1 MKHKTNFYRSLSRL
15 TFSIGSILLIVGL
28 LLGMFPQPVSATVS
42 PDWDRSSLE
51 FKGNCTGDCDVVKA
65 KICNTGS
72 GDMAGTTTY
81 EVYWAASGNPM
92 FGTSIATGSV
102 PALKA
107 GTCTFL
113 TYDPKTNPN
122 GSAGN
127 YMFKAYQRPGHP
139 GNGVL
144 WSDECSI
151 GQCSLPTATPVT
163 PTATPI
169 TPTPFNNLRL
179 TFMCGY
185 VGDNYYL
192 WRVRNTNSF
201 AVNFTWDVYGGSE
214 SGSGSV
220 PANSDGFFT
229 TSTGSKTVRI
239 FVNGILN
246 DTKASGL
253 PCKTDLELSYK
264 CVDGGQMWMVTNP
277 NDFPQSFSWSSSTG
291 HSGSNNVNAKSSVTI
306 FIPSTDAMTLTLTYS
321 HAPFGTRSVSA
332 SSQSCPKPTPTPI
345 SPLSL
350 SYSCADG
357 GQLWQVANPNPF
369 DVSYTWSSSTGA
381 SGSGIVPAND
391 SDNFWIM
398 GESGM
403 IVTVTYDG
411 GSVSATSQDCERPT
425 EEPTET
431 PTEEPTETP
440 IVTETPSPTP
450 TDEPTETVTPT
461 ETPTEEPT
469 ETPVVT
475 ETPSPTPTDQPTET
489 VTPTETPTEEPTETP
504 VVTETPSPTPTEEL
518 TETPVVTETPSP
530 TPTEEPT
537 ETVTPT
543 EKPTDTP
550 PTKTITP
557 VGTDDPGSPTPEIT
571 ETVVTT
577 PQPTSSGNDEDRDEQ
592 PPATLAPP
600 SGGNTSLLIPVTGGD
615 LSQPKPFGTTS
626 LLLINFGLALLGF
639 ALILN
644 GLGRR

>member
-1 MKHKTNFYRSLSRL
+1 MKHKNYDYRSLSRL

-28 LLGMFPQPVSATVS
+28 LLGMFPQPVGATVA
-42 PDWDRSSLE
+42 PEWDKSSLT
-51 FKGNCTGDCDVVKA
+51 FKGSCTGDCEAVKA
-65 KICNTGS
+65 KICNTGDR
-72 GDMAGTTTY
+72 DMAGPSAY
-81 EVYWAASGNPM
+81 EVYWAASGNPKS
-92 FGTSIATGSV
+92 GTLVATGTV
-102 PALKA
+102 PALKKN
-107 GTCTFL
+107 TCSYL

-139 GNGVL
+139 GAGVL
-144 WSDECSI
+144 WSDQCSV
-151 GQCSLPTATPVT
+151 GQCSL

-246 DTKASGL
+246 DTKASGQ
-253 PCKTDLELSYK
+253 PCKADLELSYK

-277 NDFPQSFSWSSSTG
+277 NGFAQSFSWSSSTG
-291 HSGSNNVNAKSSVTI
+291 HGGSSNVNANSSVTI
-306 FIPSTDAMTLTLTYS
+306 FIPSADALTLTLAYS
-321 HAPFGTRSVSA
+321 HEPFGTRSVSA
-332 SSQSCPKPTPTPI
+332 SSQACPRPTATPI

-350 SYSCADG
+350 SYSCTDG
-357 GQLWQVANPNPF
+357 GQLWQVTNPNNF
-369 DVSYTWSSSTGA
+369 DLNYTWSSSTGN
-381 SGSGIVPAND
+381 SGSGTVPAND
-391 SDNFWIM
+391 YDNFFIS
-398 GESGM
+398 GEDSM
-403 IVTVTYDG
+403 TVTVTYEG
-411 GSVSATSQDCERPT
+411 GSVSQTSEACQQPT
-425 EEPTET
+425 EEPSET
-431 PTEEPTETP
+431 PTG
-440 IVTETPSPTP
+440 
-450 TDEPTETVTPT
+450 
-461 ETPTEEPT
+461 
-469 ETPVVT
+469 TPVVT
-475 ETPSPTPTDQPTET
+475 ETPSPTPTDQPTD
-489 VTPTETPTEEPTETP
+489 TPEPSETPTGTP
-504 VVTETPSPTPTEEL
+504 VVTETPSPTPTDQPTDTPEPSD
-518 TETPVVTETPSP
+518 TPTATPVVTETPK
-530 TPTEEPT
+530 PTEEPT
-537 ETVTPT
+537 KT
-543 EKPTDTP
+543 ETP
-550 PTKTITP
+550 PTKTVTP

-577 PQPTSSGNDEDRDEQ
+577 PQPTSSGQDEERDSQ

-600 SGGNTSLLIPVTGGD
+600 SGSNTSLLIPVTGGD
-615 LSQPKPFGTTS
+615 LSQPKPFGAAS

-639 ALILN
+639 GLILN